1 MSVTLRALQTVV
13 PSTVLIQEQVRD
25 VFASQPG
32 LSRLAKR
39 LVTASF
45 NLSGIE
51 RRHTVI
57 EELTLDSDAADPL
70 FFDAATQT
78 LLVPSTRVRNE
89 LYITE
94 ATKLFVEAGRRALAA
109 CPGIEA
115 ADVTHVVT
123 VSCTGFYAPGPDY
136 MLVRELGLK
145 PTTQR
150 YHLGFMGCY
159 ASMPALRTAKQFVE
173 ADPNAVVLV
182 VSAELCSLHLRTS
195 DDPDTIV
202 ASSLFSDGAAAGI
215 VSSRAPAPG
224 EAALNLDLFET
235 VITPVGEGDMAWK
248 IGDEGFEM
256 VLSSYV
262 PHIIDQ
268 HIEGALAP
276 LFAKDPGLAAAVAA
290 LGASMPIEEFTDA
303 VEVLAEVAEATH
315 LADLA
320 ASTELAEAT
329 ELAELAGLLAVQGSP
344 AEPGVLSGAGSAG
357 GSAAPGFETDAAA
370 GSVATLAAPVVALG
384 ASAQR
389 TPVTDPTAELATGL
403 AAATT
408 EPATVPALNLSTA
421 IAHWAIH
428 PGGRSIL
435 DKTEAKLGLSE
446 AQLVP
451 SRETLR
457 DYGNMSSATILFV
470 LKAILDAPDTADGER
485 LCAMAFGPGLTVES
499 GLMTVVRG

>member
-1 MSVTLRALQTVV
+1 MSHWGMAVTLRALQTVV
-13 PSTVLIQEQVRD
+13 PSTILIQDEVRD
-25 VFASQPG
+25 VFAAQPD
-32 LSRLAKR
+32 LSRLAQR
-39 LVTASF
+39 LVSTSF
-45 NLSGIE
+45 NLSGID

-57 EELTLDSDAADPL
+57 EELTLDSDATDPQ
-70 FFDAATQT
+70 FFDAASQR
-78 LLVPSTRVRNE
+78 LLMPSTKVRNE

-136 MLVRELGLK
+136 MLVRELGLS
-145 PTTQR
+145 PATQR

-173 ADPNAVVLV
+173 ADPDAVVLV
-182 VSAELCSLHLRTS
+182 VSAELCSLHLRS
-195 DDPDTIV
+195 SNDPDTIV

-215 VSSRAPAPG
+215 VSGRTLEPG
-224 EAALNLDLFET
+224 EVAFTLDHFET

-262 PHIIDQ
+262 PHIIDE
-268 HIEGALAP
+268 HIEDALAP
-276 LFAKDPGLAAAVAA
+276 LFGRDESLAGLLPGGERLVEPLEELADV
-290 LGASMPIEEFTDA
+290 LSLS
-303 VEVLAEVAEATH
+303 EVLAEALV
-315 LADLA
+315 
-320 ASTELAEAT
+320 
-329 ELAELAGLLAVQGSP
+329 GSP
-344 AEPGVLSGAGSAG
+344 LGSGAALPDQPSGTGTGTDTVTVSG
-357 GSAAPGFETDAAA
+357 ET
-370 GSVATLAAPVVALG
+370 
-384 ASAQR
+384 
-389 TPVTDPTAELATGL
+389 
-403 AAATT
+403 
-408 EPATVPALNLSTA
+408 LSTA

-457 DYGNMSSATILFV
+457 QYGNMSSATILFV
-470 LKAILDAPDTADGER
+470 MKAILDLPATEEGER
-485 LCAMAFGPGLTVES
+485 VCAMAFGPGLTVES
-499 GLMTVVRG
+499 GLMTVAVG

>member
-13 PSTVLIQEQVRD
+13 PPTVLIQDQVRD
-25 VFASQPG
+25 VFAAQTG
-32 LSRLAKR
+32 LSRLAQR
-39 LVTASF
+39 LVSASF
-45 NLSGIE
+45 NLSGIDT
-51 RRHTVI
+51 RHSVI
-57 EELTLDSDAADPL
+57 DELTLDGASSPDPQ
-70 FFDAATQT
+70 FFDGTTQQ
-78 LLVPSTRVRNE
+78 LLRPSTRVRNE
-89 LYITE
+89 LYIVE
-94 ATKLFVEAGRRALAA
+94 ATKLFVEAGRRALEA

-115 ADVTHVVT
+115 SDVTHVVT

-136 MLVRELGLK
+136 MLVRELGLN
-145 PTTQR
+145 PSTQR

-215 VSSRAPAPG
+215 VSSRSPVAG
-224 EAALNLDLFET
+224 EKALELDLFDT
-235 VITPVGEGDMAWK
+235 MITPIGEGDMAWK

-256 VLSSYV
+256 ILSTYV

-276 LFAKDPGLAAAVAA
+276 LFAR
-290 LGASMPIEEFTDA
+290 DA
-303 VEVLAEVAEATH
+303 TLSAVLA
-315 LADLA
+315 
-320 ASTELAEAT
+320 
-329 ELAELAGLLAVQGSP
+329 P
-344 AEPGVLSGAGSAG
+344 APVPVPVPVPHSSSVSMGVPVS
-357 GSAAPGFETDAAA
+357 A
-370 GSVATLAAPVVALG
+370 GSVTTLIAPVPVAVSDETPG
-384 ASAQR
+384 AISGA
-389 TPVTDPTAELATGL
+389 TPA
-403 AAATT
+403 
-408 EPATVPALNLSTA
+408 SA

-457 DYGNMSSATILFV
+457 NYGNMSSATILFV
-470 LKAILDAPDTADGER
+470 LKAILDAPATDAGER
-485 LCAMAFGPGLTVES
+485 VCAMAFGPGLTVES
-499 GLMTVVRG
+499 GLMTVTAG

>member
-1 MSVTLRALQTVV
+1 MRGVPRRAACNTGAMSVTLRALQTVV

-25 VFASQPG
+25 VFAAQPG
-32 LSRLAKR
+32 LSRLGKR

-57 EELTLDSDAADPL
+57 EELTLDSEKPDPQ

-224 EAALNLDLFET
+224 ENALSLDLFET

-262 PHIIDQ
+262 PHIIDE

-290 LGASMPIEEFTDA
+290 LGETMPIEEFA
-303 VEVLAEVAEATH
+303 SEVAELAEVAEV
-315 LADLA
+315 
-320 ASTELAEAT
+320 AS
-329 ELAELAGLLAVQGSP
+329 G
-344 AEPGVLSGAGSAG
+344 
-357 GSAAPGFETDAAA
+357 
-370 GSVATLAAPVVALG
+370 GSVATLTASAVVVA
-384 ASAQR
+384 A
-389 TPVTDPTAELATGL
+389 AE
-403 AAATT
+403 AARA
-408 EPATVPALNLSTA
+408 PLSTA

-457 DYGNMSSATILFV
+457 SYGNMSSATILFV

>member
-1 MSVTLRALQTVV
+1 MSHWGMAVTLRALQTVV
-13 PSTVLIQEQVRD
+13 PSTILIQDEVRD
-25 VFASQPG
+25 VFAAQPD
-32 LSRLAKR
+32 LSRLAQR
-39 LVTASF
+39 LVATSF
-45 NLSGIE
+45 NLSGID

-57 EELTLDSDAADPL
+57 EELTLDSDATDPQ
-70 FFDAATQT
+70 FFDAASQR
-78 LLVPSTRVRNE
+78 LLMPSTKVRNE

-94 ATKLFVEAGRRALAA
+94 ATKLFVEAGRRALEA
-109 CPGIEA
+109 CPGIAA

-136 MLVRELGLK
+136 MLVRELGLS
-145 PTTQR
+145 PATQR

-173 ADPNAVVLV
+173 ADPGAVVLV

-195 DDPDTIV
+195 NDPDTIV

-215 VSSRAPAPG
+215 VSGRTLEPG
-224 EAALNLDLFET
+224 EVAFNLDYFET

-262 PHIIDQ
+262 PHIIDE

-276 LFAKDPGLAAAVAA
+276 LFGRDESLAGLLPGGERPEESLEELADV
-290 LGASMPIEEFTDA
+290 LSLS
-303 VEVLAEVAEATH
+303 EVLAEALV
-315 LADLA
+315 
-320 ASTELAEAT
+320 
-329 ELAELAGLLAVQGSP
+329 GSP
-344 AEPGVLSGAGSAG
+344 GSPGSPMGSGAALPDQPSGAGTGAG
-357 GSAAPGFETDAAA
+357 TRTGTGTGET
-370 GSVATLAAPVVALG
+370 
-384 ASAQR
+384 
-389 TPVTDPTAELATGL
+389 
-403 AAATT
+403 
-408 EPATVPALNLSTA
+408 LSTA

-457 DYGNMSSATILFV
+457 QYGNMSSATILFV
-470 LKAILDAPDTADGER
+470 MKAILDSPATEEGER
-485 LCAMAFGPGLTVES
+485 VCAMAFGPGLTVES
-499 GLMTVVRG
+499 GLMTVAVG

>member
-1 MSVTLRALQTVV
+1 MAVTLRALQTAV
-13 PSTVLIQEQVRD
+13 PPTILIQEQVRD
-25 VFASQPG
+25 VFAAQPD
-32 LSRLAKR
+32 LSRLAQR

-45 NLSGIE
+45 NLSGIDT
-51 RRHTVI
+51 RHTVI
-57 EELTLDSDAADPL
+57 EELTLDADGADPK
-70 FFDAATQT
+70 FFDAVTGR

-136 MLVRELGLK
+136 MLVRELGLS
-145 PTTQR
+145 PATQR

-195 DDPDTIV
+195 SDPDTIV
-202 ASSLFSDGAAAGI
+202 ASSLFADGAAAGI
-215 VSSRAPAPG
+215 VSSRAPERG
-224 EAALNLDLFET
+224 EIALNLDHFET

-256 VLSSYV
+256 VLSTYV
-262 PHIIDQ
+262 PHIIDE
-268 HIEGALAP
+268 HIEEALAP
-276 LFAKDPGLAAAVAA
+276 LFARDE
-290 LGASMPIEEFTDA
+290 S
-303 VEVLAEVAEATH
+303 
-315 LADLA
+315 
-320 ASTELAEAT
+320 
-329 ELAELAGLLAVQGSP
+329 LAELLEADGSLLASP
-344 AEPGVLSGAGSAG
+344 LAS
-357 GSAAPGFETDAAA
+357 AA
-370 GSVATLAAPVVALG
+370 GSPDDPLG
-384 ASAQR
+384 SSVLES
-389 TPVTDPTAELATGL
+389 PVTVLAKPVT
-403 AAATT
+403 
-408 EPATVPALNLSTA
+408 SA

-446 AQLVP
+446 EQLVP

-457 DYGNMSSATILFV
+457 QYGNMSSATILFV
-470 LKAILDAPDTADGER
+470 LKAILDAPTTEDRER
-485 LCAMAFGPGLTVES
+485 VCAMAFGPGLTVET
-499 GLMTVVRG
+499 GLMTVTAG

>member
-13 PSTVLIQEQVRD
+13 PPTILVQEQVRD
-25 VFASQPG
+25 VFAAQPG
-32 LSRLAKR
+32 LSRLAQR

-45 NLSGIE
+45 NLSGID

-57 EELTLDSDAADPL
+57 DELTLDSDTTDPQ
-70 FFDAATQT
+70 FFDAATQR
-78 LLVPSTRVRNE
+78 LLMPGTRVRNE
-89 LYITE
+89 LYIVE

-109 CPGIEA
+109 CPDIDA

-136 MLVRELGLK
+136 MLVRELGLS
-145 PTTQR
+145 PATQR

-215 VSSRAPAPG
+215 VSSRTPLPG
-224 EAALNLDLFET
+224 ELALDLDLFET

-256 VLSSYV
+256 VLSTYV
-262 PHIIDQ
+262 PHIIDE
-268 HIEGALAP
+268 HIEAALAP
-276 LFAKDPGLAAAVAA
+276 LFARDLSLVAA
-290 LGASMPIEEFTDA
+290 LAPPAAEPERELVGAA
-303 VEVLAEVAEATH
+303 VG
-315 LADLA
+315 
-320 ASTELAEAT
+320 
-329 ELAELAGLLAVQGSP
+329 GLGTAP
-344 AEPGVLSGAGSAG
+344 AESPVSVPTGTPAGV
-357 GSAAPGFETDAAA
+357 
-370 GSVATLAAPVVALG
+370 
-384 ASAQR
+384 
-389 TPVTDPTAELATGL
+389 
-403 AAATT
+403 AAAT
-408 EPATVPALNLSTA
+408 LSSA

-451 SRETLR
+451 SRQTLR
-457 DYGNMSSATILFV
+457 QYGNMSSATILFV
-470 LKAILDAPDTADGER
+470 LKAILDAPATADGER
-485 LCAMAFGPGLTVES
+485 VCAMAFGPGLTVES
-499 GLMTVVRG
+499 GLMTVSAG